1 MRFIFKNCGW
11 KYDGF
16 KILLTTTGVSCSVKF
31 GAPWFAARI
40 LSASSQ
46 SHSTLSH
53 YSTKQ
58 FSFVRGLGRR
68 QEALKGQMFSTCWAH
83 SHLHDNHSSSFRL
96 SSLRCIDFSLAWCWL
111 WEYLCWM
118 FTINRRSSP
127 AEASVWETFP
137 NLLTF
142 KISWNFDMF
151 DVLT

>member
-1 MRFIFKNCGW
+1 MMASKFSLQRPEFLVPWSLGLL
-11 KYDGF
+11 DLQPGF
-16 KILLTTTGVSCSVKF
+16 CQRPVNLI
-31 GAPWFAARI
+31 PN
-40 LSASSQ
+40 SATIQ
-46 SHSTLSH
+46 RNNFHLWEDLD
-53 YSTKQ
+53 
-58 FSFVRGLGRR
+58 VCR

-137 NLLTF
+137 NLLIF
-142 KISWNFDMF
+142 KIAWNFDMF